1 MVIVQ
6 KRSLRKPSGARYNVA
21 PTKRLHQK
29 GNSAAKTTVNEKRI
43 TVHRTKGGSQKNRLL
58 SANTIN
64 AYDHTKK
71 KFVQAKI
78 GTVVENDANRHFVR
92 RNIITRGAVVKTDIG
107 NVRITSRP
115 GQEGALNG
123 VKVE

>member
-6 KRSLRKPSGARYNVA
+6 KRSKRKPTGARYKVA

-29 GNSAAKTTVNEKRI
+29 GSAPAATTIGERRVVKARS
-43 TVHRTKGGSQKNRLL
+43 KGGAHKNRLL
-58 SANTIN
+58 AAETIN
-64 AYDHTKK
+64 VFDPAAKK
-71 KFVQAKI
+71 HVQAKI
-78 GTVVENDANRHFVR
+78 ETVAENTANRHFVR
-92 RNIITRGAVVKTDIG
+92 RNIVTKGSVVATSVGK
-107 NVRITSRP
+107 VRITSRP